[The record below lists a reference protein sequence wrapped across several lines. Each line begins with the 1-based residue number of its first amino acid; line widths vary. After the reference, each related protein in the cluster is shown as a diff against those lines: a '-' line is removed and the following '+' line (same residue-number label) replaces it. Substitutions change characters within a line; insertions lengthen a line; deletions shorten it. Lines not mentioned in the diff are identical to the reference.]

1 MVKRKVKK
9 LLFPVFALFLM
20 ACGEEHELK
29 IQQVEKPDADVQSV
43 IDLTE
48 DATYASLIY
57 SPTKTSY
64 LLLNTSGET
73 SVTLEPDGD
82 QLLIQ
87 VTQSE
92 LEKEVGVEV
101 YAIDLD
107 KEYERIHI
115 YLNDEEIEIAIWSG
129 E

>member
-1 MVKRKVKK
+1 
-9 LLFPVFALFLM
+9 M
-20 ACGEEHELK
+20 ACGEENELK
-29 IQQVEKPDADVQSV
+29 IEQVEKPDADVQSV

-73 SVTLEPDGD
+73 SLTLESDGD
-82 QLLIQ
+82 KLSIQ

-92 LEKEVGVEV
+92 LAKEVVDEA

-107 KEYERIHI
+107 KEYESIHI
-115 YLNDEEIEIAIWSG
+115 YLNGEEIEFAIWYN